1 MKMGVK
7 GNKLKVVKEG
17 ASEEWA
23 GVAQE
28 GKAKAK
34 STRMKMLLMNSKP
47 NARTA
52 TVM

>member
-1 MKMGVK
+1 MKMGMK

-17 ASEEWA
+17 VSQGWA

-28 GKAKAK
+28 GKAKVK
-34 STRMKMLLMNSKP
+34 STRMKILLMNSKP